1 MTSKESSYSL
11 GYSPAV
17 VDRHSLRRASTCCS
31 YFLPHLTPTSHIL
44 DLGCGPGSIT
54 TDIAS
59 IVPRGSIIG
68 LDAGESVIDIANA
81 QVHELGLSNCSFQ
94 VGDVMQLPFDD
105 ETFDVV
111 YTHQLLI
118 HLPDPVSAIS
128 EMRRVC
134 KVGGFVACRESN
146 MDDAVFHPSTSGLK
160 KSVNIME
167 AMIREKRSEPHAG
180 KFLGKWAREAGFEDK
195 KVAESYSYLTQPSW
209 KNSLMTGDIGENAV
223 RLAIVASKEEVEEM
237 IGEWDDWEKTEG
249 CWWKTG
255 CGEVV
260 CWKT

>member
-1 MTSKESSYSL
+1 MASDKTYSL

-17 VDRHSLRRASTCCS
+17 VDRHSLRRASTCCG
-31 YFLPHLTPTSHIL
+31 YFLPRLTLKSHIL

-59 IVPRGSIIG
+59 LLPQASIVG
-68 LDAGESVIDIANA
+68 LDAGEPVIEVAIAKA
-81 QVHELGLSNCSFQ
+81 RDLGLKNCSFQ
-94 VGDVMQLPFDD
+94 IGDVMKLPFED

-118 HLPDPVSAIS
+118 HLPDPVKAIK

-134 KVGGFVACRESN
+134 KVGGFVACRESD
-146 MDDAVFHPSTSGLK
+146 MGDALFYPSTSGLK
-160 KSVNIME
+160 RSVEIME
-167 AMIREKRSEPHAG
+167 AMIREKGSEPHAG
-180 KFLGKWAREAGFEDK
+180 KFLGKWAREAGFGNDN
-195 KVAESYSYLTQPSW
+195 VVESYSYLMQPSW
-209 KNSLMTGDIGENAV
+209 KNSLMTGDVGENAV
-223 RLAIVASKEEVEEM
+223 RLGVVDSNEKTKEM
-237 IGEWDDWEKTEG
+237 IEEWDAWEKTEG

-260 CWKT
+260 CWKK

>member
-1 MTSKESSYSL
+1 MKSEETYSL

-17 VDRHSLRRASTCCS
+17 IDRHSLRRASTCCS
-31 YFLPHLTPTSHIL
+31 YFLPHLTPTSRVL

-59 IVPRGSIIG
+59 LIPSGTITG
-68 LDAGESVIDIANA
+68 LDAGSSVIEIANA
-81 QVHELGLSNCSFQ
+81 KAKELGLKNCDFQ
-94 VGDVMQLPFDD
+94 VGDVMKLPFED

-118 HLPDPVSAIS
+118 HLPDPVEAMR

-134 KVGGFVACRESN
+134 KVGGLVACRESD
-146 MDDAVFHPSTSGLK
+146 MGDAVFYPSTPGLK
-160 KSVNIME
+160 RSVEIME
-167 AMIREKRSEPHAG
+167 KMIIEKGSVPHAG
-180 KFLGKWAREAGFEDK
+180 KFLVKWARDAGFEEG
-195 KVAESYSYLTQPSW
+195 KVVESYSYLMQPSW
-209 KNSLMTGDIGENAV
+209 KNSLMTGDVGENAV
-223 RLAIVASKEEVEEM
+223 RLAVVGSEEEIKDM
-237 IGEWDDWEKTEG
+237 IAEWDTWEKTEG

>member
-1 MTSKESSYSL
+1 MSSDKTYSL

-17 VDRHSLRRASTCCS
+17 VDRHSLRRASTCCA

-54 TDIAS
+54 TDVAS
-59 IVPRGSIIG
+59 LIPQGSIIG
-68 LDAGESVIDIANA
+68 LDAGESVVESANA
-81 QVHELGLSNCSFQ
+81 KARDLGLTNCSFQ
-94 VGDVMQLPFDD
+94 IGDVMKLPFED

-118 HLPDPVSAIS
+118 HLPDPVRAIK

-134 KVGGFVACRESN
+134 RVGGLVACRESD
-146 MDDAVFHPSTSGLK
+146 MGDALFYPSTSGLK
-160 KSVNIME
+160 RSVEIME
-167 AMIREKRSEPHAG
+167 AMIREKGSEPHAG
-180 KFLGKWAREAGFEDK
+180 KFLGKWAREAGFGDENI
-195 KVAESYSYLTQPSW
+195 VESYSYLMQPSW
-209 KNSLMTGDIGENAV
+209 KNSLMTGDVGENAV
-223 RLAIVASKEEVEEM
+223 RLGVVDSNEKIKEM
-237 IGEWDDWEKTEG
+237 IEEWDAWEKTEG

-260 CWKT
+260 CWKK